1 MKNRIR
7 HIALVLAGATLMAAP
22 AFAGAPRHGGFIDT
36 ARVVSVEPIYRTVR
50 ISTPRKE
57 CWTEQVPVED
67 YFDDDGY
74 YSYTPMILGGIIG
87 GVIGSE
93 MGKGRGRDAA
103 ILAGTVL
110 GGSIGRDIAERNR
123 RQGGETVTRY
133 ETREH
138 CRTVEE
144 YREEERLEGY
154 RVTYRYRGHEF
165 VTRMDHDPGRRL
177 KVRVRVAPAE

>member
-1 MKNRIR
+1 MKHRIR
-7 HIALVLAGATLMAAP
+7 QFALLLAGLGLVAST
-22 AFAGAPRHGGFIDT
+22 AFAGPRHHGGFTDT

-50 ISTPRKE
+50 ISTPRRE
-57 CWTEQVPVED
+57 CWTEQVPVEE
-67 YFDDDGY
+67 YFDDDEY

-103 ILAGTVL
+103 ILVGTVL
-110 GGSIGRDIAERNR
+110 GGSIGRDIATRSR
-123 RQGGETVTRY
+123 TQGGETVTRY

-138 CRTVEE
+138 CRTVDE
-144 YREEERLEGY
+144 YHEEERLEGY

-177 KVRVRVAPAE
+177 KVRVQVVPAE